1 MKIEN
6 YLQIIGKTNAEF
18 RKEYEEQAK
27 ISVKNKLVI
36 EAIIKAEN
44 IEADEDKVEEKIKEM
59 AGMYGQKEEQLKA
72 NENFINYIKES
83 LKNEKA
89 VEFIVENA
97 KIK

>member
-1 MKIEN
+1 MKLEN
-6 YLQIIGKTNAEF
+6 YLQMIGKTNEEF

-27 ISVKNKLVI
+27 TSVKSRLVL

-44 IEADEDKVEEKIKEM
+44 IEADSEKVNAKIKEM
-59 AGMYGQKEEQLKA
+59 AEMYGQKEDGLKE
-72 NENFINYIKES
+72 NEAFVKYLEES
-83 LKNEKA
+83 LKNERA